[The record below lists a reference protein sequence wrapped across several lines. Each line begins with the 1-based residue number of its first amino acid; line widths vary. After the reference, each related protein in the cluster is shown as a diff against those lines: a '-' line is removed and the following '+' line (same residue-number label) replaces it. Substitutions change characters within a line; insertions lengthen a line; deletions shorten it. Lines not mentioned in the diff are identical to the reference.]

1 MQKAFSLYS
10 FKKRILA
17 VFLAISFLFCAL
29 CVRLFV
35 IQIVN
40 GNSLQARATDQ
51 WTRDLAITAPRG
63 GIYDRTGS
71 ALAVSYTTYNVYV
84 RPREVTQTSLSA
96 QSLASVLDLP
106 FEKVY
111 QKITK
116 KSVSEVLI
124 KMQIEGEEAEKVY
137 KLALP
142 GVYLAENSN
151 RYYPYGNLLTQ
162 VIGFTSVDNIGQTGV
177 EAYYNKHLQG
187 QDGCSYVQSDL
198 QGKEIGGSLRYYIPA
213 TAGSDLTLSV
223 DSKMQLIVE
232 RSLEQIMTEQKTK
245 SVSGVLADINSGE
258 ILAVS
263 TKPSFNLNEVPRD
276 DLNALFEQS
285 KLKVATDVYEPGS
298 TFKILTVAM
307 ALEEGLT
314 NMEDRFYCPGYRII
328 DGVRIKCWRTI
339 GHGSQTLK
347 EAFANSCNC
356 CFMDLALRIG
366 KDKFYAYLNKF
377 GLGEKTGIDASGEAG
392 GILMAK
398 KLVKNVDLARMG
410 FGHAVALTPLQ
421 LICAVSS
428 IANGGNYN
436 SLHLVKDGKAVK
448 SKTGVVSMPT
458 SQKVNQLLE
467 FAENRTGKYTFVEGY
482 NVGGKTGTAQKYKE
496 GGGIAQGKYIS
507 SFIGTYPADNP
518 QYILFIMVD
527 EPSAGA
533 YYGGVV
539 AAPYGKQIFSQL
551 FDYLNEQKQ
560 DESVV
565 AEYTT
570 MPFVE
575 GRSLADAILLIKQAG
590 LQYEIDGDGQYVSI
604 QLPPAGTTLAKG
616 TMVQICTE

>member
-17 VFLAISFLFCAL
+17 VLLTISFLFCAL

-35 IQIVN
+35 IQIIN
-40 GNSLQARATDQ
+40 GSSLQAKATDQ

-63 GIYDRTGS
+63 TIYDRTGS

-84 RPREVTQTSLSA
+84 RSREVKEPSSTA
-96 QSLASVLDLP
+96 FALAKVLDLP

-111 QKITK
+111 NKVTNK
-116 KSVSEVLI
+116 TVSEVLV
-124 KMQIEGEEAEKVY
+124 KMQIEGEEAESVY
-137 KLALP
+137 NLGLS

-151 RYYPYGNLLTQ
+151 RYYTYGNLLTQ
-162 VIGFTSVDNIGQTGV
+162 VLGFTSIDNEGQTGV
-177 EAYYNKHLQG
+177 EAYYNSHLQG
-187 QDGCSYVQSDL
+187 TDGCSYVQSDL
-198 QGKEIGGSLRYYIPA
+198 QGKEIGGSLRYYLPA
-213 TAGSDLTLSV
+213 TAGEDLTLSV

-232 RSLEQIMTEQKTK
+232 QTLEQIMTEQKAK
-245 SVSGVLADINSGE
+245 SASAILADINSGE
-258 ILAVS
+258 VLAVS
-263 TKPSFNLNEVPRD
+263 TKPSFDLNEVPRD
-276 DLNALFEQS
+276 DLDALFEQS

-298 TFKILTVAM
+298 TFKILTVSAC
-307 ALEEGLT
+307 LEEGLT
-314 NMEDRFYCPGYRII
+314 NLNDRFYCPGYRII

-339 GHGSQTLK
+339 GHGSQSLQ

-356 CFMDLALRIG
+356 CFMDLALRLG
-366 KDKFYAYLNKF
+366 KEKFYEYMQKF

-398 KLVKNVDLARMG
+398 SLVKNVDLARMG
-410 FGHAVALTPLQ
+410 FGHAIALTPLQ
-421 LICAVSS
+421 LVSAVSC

-436 SLHLVKDGKAVK
+436 SLHLVKDAKPAK
-448 SKTGVVSMPT
+448 QKTNVVSKKT
-458 SQKVNQLLE
+458 SQIVNQLLE

-507 SFIGTYPADNP
+507 SFVGTYPADNP
-518 QYILFIMVD
+518 RYVLFIMVD

-533 YYGGVV
+533 YYGGIV
-539 AAPYGKQIFSQL
+539 AAPYGKQIFGEL
-551 FDYLNEQKQ
+551 FDYLNEEKQ
-560 DESVV
+560 DPSVKI
-565 AEYTT
+565 EYGT

-575 GRSLADAILLIKQAG
+575 GKSLAEALSIIKEAG
-590 LQYEIDGDGQYVSI
+590 FECEIDGDGEYVQK
-604 QLPPAGTTLAKG
+604 QLPPTGTTLQKG
-616 TMVQICTE
+616 TIVVICT

>member
-1 MQKAFSLYS
+1 M
-10 FKKRILA
+10 
-17 VFLAISFLFCAL
+17 
-29 CVRLFV
+29 
-35 IQIVN
+35 
-40 GNSLQARATDQ
+40 QARATDQ

-84 RPREVTQTSLSA
+84 RPREVGQSSQTA
-96 QSLASVLDLP
+96 QSLSQVLNLP

-111 QKITK
+111 QKITQ

-124 KMQIEGEEAEKVY
+124 KMQIEGEEAENVY

-162 VIGFTSVDNIGQTGV
+162 VLGFISVDNKGQTGV
-177 EAYYNKHLQG
+177 EAYYNNHLQG
-187 QDGCSYVQSDL
+187 KDGCSYVQSDL

-213 TAGSDLTLSV
+213 TAGDDLTLSV

-232 RSLEQIMTEQKTK
+232 RSLEQIMTEQKAK
-245 SVSGVLADINSGE
+245 SVSGILADINSGE

-366 KDKFYAYLNKF
+366 KDRFYSYLNKF
-377 GLGEKTGIDASGEAG
+377 GLGQKTGIDASGEAG

-398 KLVKNVDLARMG
+398 SLVKNVDLARMG
-410 FGHAVALTPLQ
+410 FGHAIALTPLQ

-436 SLHLVKDGKAVK
+436 SLHLVKDEKPLK
-448 SKTGVVSMPT
+448 SKNSIVSSNT
-458 SQKVNQLLE
+458 SKQVNQLLE

-507 SFIGTYPADNP
+507 SFVGTYPADNP

-551 FDYLNEQKQ
+551 FDYLNEEKQ
-560 DESVV
+560 DPSVIT
-565 AEYTT
+565 EYTT

-575 GRSLADAILLIKQAG
+575 GKSLADAISLIKQAG
-590 LQYEIDGDGQYVSI
+590 LQYEIDGDGGYIST
-604 QLPPAGTTLAKG
+604 QLPPAGTTLQKG
-616 TMVQICTE
+616 TVVQICSE

>member
-1 MQKAFSLYS
+1 M
-10 FKKRILA
+10 
-17 VFLAISFLFCAL
+17 
-29 CVRLFV
+29 
-35 IQIVN
+35 
-40 GNSLQARATDQ
+40 QARATDQ

-84 RPREVTQTSLSA
+84 RPREVGQSSQTA
-96 QSLASVLDLP
+96 QSLSQVLNLP

-111 QKITK
+111 QKITQ

-124 KMQIEGEEAEKVY
+124 KMQIEGEEAENVY

-162 VIGFTSVDNIGQTGV
+162 VLGFISVDNKGQTGV
-177 EAYYNKHLQG
+177 EAYYNNHLQG
-187 QDGCSYVQSDL
+187 KDGCSYVQSDL

-213 TAGSDLTLSV
+213 TAGDDLTLSV

-232 RSLEQIMTEQKTK
+232 RSLEQIMTEQKAK

-366 KDKFYAYLNKF
+366 KDRFYSYLNKF
-377 GLGEKTGIDASGEAG
+377 GLGQKTGIDASGEAG

-398 KLVKNVDLARMG
+398 SLVKNVDLARMG
-410 FGHAVALTPLQ
+410 FGHAIALTPLQ

-436 SLHLVKDGKAVK
+436 SLHLVKDEKPLK
-448 SKTGVVSMPT
+448 SKNSIVSSNT
-458 SQKVNQLLE
+458 SKQVNQLLE

-507 SFIGTYPADNP
+507 SFVGTYPADNP

-551 FDYLNEQKQ
+551 FDYLNEEKQ
-560 DESVV
+560 DPSVIT
-565 AEYTT
+565 EYTT

-575 GRSLADAILLIKQAG
+575 GKSLADAISLIKQAG
-590 LQYEIDGDGQYVSI
+590 LQYEIDGDGGYIST
-604 QLPPAGTTLAKG
+604 QLPPAGTTLQKG
-616 TMVQICTE
+616 TVVQICSE